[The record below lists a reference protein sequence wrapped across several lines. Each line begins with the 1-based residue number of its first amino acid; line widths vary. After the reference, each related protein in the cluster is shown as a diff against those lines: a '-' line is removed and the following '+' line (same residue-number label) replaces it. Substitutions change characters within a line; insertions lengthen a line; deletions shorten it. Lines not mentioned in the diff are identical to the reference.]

1 MPPSRVRQL
10 LKFLRVF
17 GWSGGLRLWCSLLWQ
32 SATHAKELKLQVPGL
47 PGPLHLRPRDLPI
60 FWQIMVMQEND
71 FSSLP
76 QARQVSNAYRNI
88 QADGRTPIIVD
99 CGGHVGLSAVWFA
112 SRFPQAT
119 VYSIEPDTANFR
131 LLTKN
136 ARAFANI
143 TPLHG
148 GIWSRPCHL
157 EVLNPDSG
165 SASFRL
171 QEVAATPP
179 AARTALRAYTV
190 DEVLA
195 REENNRLLLVK
206 IDVEGAELEVFRETA
221 PWLDAAAA
229 VVIELH
235 DWLLPGQGT
244 SKNLFKRLGEQ
255 DFDVVLRG
263 ENLLL
268 FKVPTIENDSS
279 TMPAPA
285 HLQEVLSQR

>member
-1 MPPSRVRQL
+1 MPPSRLRQL

-17 GWSGGLRLWCSLLWQ
+17 GWGGGLRLWCSLLRQ
-32 SATHAKELKLQVPGL
+32 SATHAGELKLQVPGI

-71 FSSLP
+71 FSALP
-76 QARQVSNAYRNI
+76 QARQLFEAYKKI
-88 QADGRTPIIVD
+88 EASGQKPIIVD
-99 CGGHVGLSAVWFA
+99 CGGHVGLSAAWFA

-119 VYSIEPDTANFR
+119 VYSIEPDAANFR
-131 LLTKN
+131 LLTEN

-157 EVLNPDSG
+157 EVLNPESG

-171 QEVAATPP
+171 QEVAATPSVPP
-179 AARTALRAYTV
+179 AGLRAYTV

-195 REENNRLLLVK
+195 REENSGLLLVK
-206 IDVEGAELEVFRETA
+206 IDVEGAELEVFRYTA
-221 PWLDAAAA
+221 PWMDAVTAI
-229 VVIELH
+229 VIELH
-235 DWLLPGQGT
+235 DWLLPGEGT
-244 SKNLFKRLGEQ
+244 SKNLFKRLAEHS
-255 DFDVVLRG
+255 FDVVLRG

-268 FKVPTIENDSS
+268 FKASTTEGYSS
-279 TMPAPA
+279 ALSSPAGLEEA
-285 HLQEVLSQR
+285 LVQR